1 MTASPDAAHPDSSPL
16 VQFYWLHSSQ
26 VNNIMKS
33 SIMVVFIAHVLYLVL
48 VAAAQRDGL
57 IQQLSLPLHLW
68 ALQHQLPLILQ

>member
-1 MTASPDAAHPDSSPL
+1 
-16 VQFYWLHSSQ
+16 
-26 VNNIMKS
+26 MKS